1 MANVEKFVVN
11 GVPYSISQD
20 ATEYNTLALIGKYAG
35 RDLKTVLKDEI
46 GTGTVWDALD
56 KRIKNGDFSGLR
68 VGDYVDESLTNQT
81 AVTSLSTVRWL
92 IAHFDPYYLCGD
104 APKGHHIA
112 FISSTPIAI
121 SSTYEKVV
129 NSSYI
134 QWNTTNTNQ
143 GTADEKCPYLCSNLK
158 KWETAFETCLPST
171 MTKYMLTQRVLL
183 EERYSAS
190 GALTDSNSWSWQDIG
205 KVWSLSETEVYGQR
219 VWGTEGYSVGF
230 DCQFDIF
237 KDTAHRLNGSRVAWW
252 LRSVGGGSSSY
263 ACCVGDTG
271 GAGSPGAALDWGRP
285 RVGFLL
291 GQ

>member
-20 ATEYNTLALIGKYAG
+20 ATEYNTLALIGKYTG

-56 KRIKNGDFSGLR
+56 KRIKNRDFSGLR

-104 APKGHHIA
+104 ISKDHHIA
-112 FISSTPIAI
+112 FISSAPIAI
-121 SSTYEKVV
+121 SSTYEKVA
-129 NSSYI
+129 NGSYV

-143 GTADEKCPYLCSNLK
+143 GTADEKHPYLCSSLK
-158 KWETAFETCLPST
+158 EWETAFEACLPST

-190 GALTDSNSWSWQDIG
+190 GALTDSNSWGWCDIG

-237 KDTAHRLNGSRVAWW
+237 KDAAHRLNGSRVSWW
-252 LRSVGGGSSSY
+252 LRSVRGGSSSY
-263 ACCVGDTG
+263 VCSVNCYGFANYS
-271 GAGSPGAALDWGRP
+271 GATYDWVRP

-291 GQ
+291 G

>member
-112 FISSTPIAI
+112 FISSTSIAI
-121 SSTYEKVV
+121 SSTYEKVA

-143 GTADEKCPYLCSNLK
+143 GTADKKCPYLCSNLK

-183 EERYSAS
+183 EERYSDS

-237 KDTAHRLNGSRVAWW
+237 RDTAHRLNNSRVTWW
-252 LRSVGGGSSSY
+252 LRSVGGGSSS
-263 ACCVGDTG
+263 CVCYVSVDGHAYYSD
-271 GAGSPGAALDWGRP
+271 AARDWVRP

-291 GQ
+291 G